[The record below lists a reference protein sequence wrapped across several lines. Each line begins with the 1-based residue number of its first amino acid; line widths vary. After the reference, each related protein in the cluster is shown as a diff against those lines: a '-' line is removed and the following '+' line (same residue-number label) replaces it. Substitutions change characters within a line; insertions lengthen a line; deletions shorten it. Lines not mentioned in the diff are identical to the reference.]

1 MQDEWDTAQYLIWR
15 KTAPA
20 IVINSTSG
28 ELCAKA
34 KTVAENINSSKVS
47 AIKLDVSDFEKTVS
61 VMGGHDSAISCVNY
75 WYNFELSRAAIET
88 RTNFLRPRR
97 K

>member
-1 MQDEWDTAQYLIWR
+1 MKIL
-15 KTAPA
+15 
-20 IVINSTSG
+20 VIGAGRMGHGAVFDLAHNSPDVEFITIADADF
-28 ELCAKA
+28 AKA

-61 VMGGHDSAISCVNY
+61 VMGGHDSAISCVRLFY
-75 WYNFELSRAAIET
+75 
-88 RTNFLRPRR
+88 